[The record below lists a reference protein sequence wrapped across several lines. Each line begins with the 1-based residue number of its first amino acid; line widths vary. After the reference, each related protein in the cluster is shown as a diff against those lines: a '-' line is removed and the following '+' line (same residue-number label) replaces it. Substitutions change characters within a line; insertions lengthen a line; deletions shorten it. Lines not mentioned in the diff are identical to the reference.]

1 MEVIQLVGN
10 NVDTKKGEPWR
21 NLQFNP
27 VKLRLVQ
34 INFIVPNCYFRIGY
48 MLSLNQYSAPPP
60 PPQILKHNVGEGE
73 GSTITLINGLK
84 KTLKLK
90 MSKT

>member
-1 MEVIQLVGN
+1 MWTL
-10 NVDTKKGEPWR
+10 KKGEPWR

-48 MLSLNQYSAPPP
+48 MLSLNQYSA
-60 PPQILKHNVGEGE
+60 
-73 GSTITLINGLK
+73 TTTTTTDF
-84 KTLKLK
+84 KTQCWRGGGVDHY
-90 MSKT
+90 TD

>member
-1 MEVIQLVGN
+1 MWTL
-10 NVDTKKGEPWR
+10 KKGEPWR

-48 MLSLNQYSAPPP
+48 MLSLNQYSA
-60 PPQILKHNVGEGE
+60 
-73 GSTITLINGLK
+73 TTTTTDF
-84 KTLKLK
+84 KTQCWRGGGVDHY
-90 MSKT
+90 TD